1 MCSRLHNVLSRHAPR
16 FPQPAHG
23 IRVLSTPSDF
33 YQSLLS
39 GIARA
44 KSRILLS
51 SLYLGGGA
59 QSSAL
64 ARALLD
70 AKRVRPS
77 LQVTLVFDAL
87 RSARRDA
94 ALSTFEQLR
103 PLIDADA
110 ARFYVHHNVNATG
123 AYERLLPER
132 WNELPGVHHI
142 KLYMFDDEVCL
153 SGANLSE
160 TYFTD
165 RRDRYFWLRDAAPL
179 AGHYERLFERVLLPH
194 SHQVLPKAPPTLAG
208 AHTHRSIESKFDVQ
222 LAAPTAGVVAVN
234 EAARFRASLRGALE
248 RFVRDERAQVP
259 ASTASS
265 DTWLYPSLQFG
276 CANFHQDAQQLDDML
291 QSFEPESHLTLTSPY
306 LNMTA
311 DFQRTVLAN
320 RSQSLTLLTASP
332 RANGF
337 FTAKGASRRVPAA
350 YVLLERQF
358 WDAAERAGKRFQ
370 LHEYAR
376 AGWTYHAK
384 GLWYAPPGAGALP
397 LLTLVGSGNF
407 GARSLKRDTE
417 AQVTLVTDNAALRQM
432 LADEQAALVAD
443 STLVPNRQ
451 YLDTERDHVVPFWV
465 HCATRVARD
474 VF

>member
-1 MCSRLHNVLSRHAPR
+1 MMIHKVLSRHSPR
-16 FPQPAHG
+16 FAQCASG
-23 IRVLSTPSDF
+23 VRVLSSPTDF
-33 YQSLLS
+33 YESLLH

-70 AKRVRPS
+70 AKRARPS

-110 ARFYVHHNVNATG
+110 ARFFVHHNVNASG
-123 AYERLLPER
+123 LYERLLPER

-142 KLYMFDDEVCL
+142 KMYMFDDEVCL

-165 RRDRYFWLRDAAPL
+165 RRDRYLWLRDAAPI

-194 SHQVLPKAPPTLAG
+194 SHQVLPKAPPTLAS
-208 AHTHRSIESKFDVQ
+208 AETHRSIEGKFDVQ
-222 LAAPTAGVVAVN
+222 LVAPTAGVVAVR
-234 EAARFRASLRGALE
+234 EPTRFRASLRGALE
-248 RFVRDERAQVP
+248 QFVSAERAQSPV
-259 ASTASS
+259 AISDS

-276 CANFHQDAQQLDDML
+276 CAGFHQDAQQMDDVFRA
-291 QSFEPESHLTLTSPY
+291 FEPESHLTLTSPY
-306 LNMTA
+306 LNLTP
-311 DFQRTVLAN
+311 DFLRTVLAN

-370 LHEYAR
+370 LYEYAR

-384 GLWYAPPGAGALP
+384 GLWYSPAGARELP

-407 GARSLKRDTE
+407 GARSLRRDTE
-417 AQVTLVTDNAALRQM
+417 AQVTLVTENAALRQT
-432 LADEQAALVAD
+432 LADEQRSLVAD

-451 YLDTERDHVVPFWV
+451 YLDSERDHVVPFWV
-465 HCATRVARD
+465 HCATRIARD